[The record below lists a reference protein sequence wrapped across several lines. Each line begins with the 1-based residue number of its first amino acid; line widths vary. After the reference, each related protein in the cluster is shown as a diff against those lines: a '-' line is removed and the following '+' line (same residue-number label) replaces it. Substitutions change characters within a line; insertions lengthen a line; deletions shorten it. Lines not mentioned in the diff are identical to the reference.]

1 MLSCQIGSK
10 NLKLPSLKCLTDM
23 KQKLL
28 IISLVLFSLISCKK
42 DFDFF
47 KKEKTTNLP
56 NYGNVDL
63 DHIFTQEDTQLQN
76 KDSILYELQSYYK
89 NVWEKGDLSGG
100 ILVAK
105 GDEILFEN
113 YRGFARENNQVPI
126 NKDVPLHV
134 ASISKT
140 LTAMAVL
147 KLVEAGKIKLHQ
159 KVTDFFP
166 KFPYPEVEV
175 FHLLSHRS
183 GLPKYEYFFEKLAIK
198 PKGKYFTNQDILNS
212 LIQYKPDLS
221 RNTNT
226 GFEYCN
232 TNYALLALIVE
243 NVTKTSFPSA
253 MQQIVFEPLK
263 MNHTYIFQPKDSL
276 KAAQSFYYQ
285 GSKLYPTD
293 ELDWICGD
301 KNCYTTP
308 RDLFNFSK
316 AMFSKDFLRK
326 SLKDSIFTPYS
337 NERAGVNNYGMGFR
351 MKVYDTGK
359 KLTYHNGW
367 WHGTNSVFTHLLDS
381 KVTIIAIGN
390 KFSRRVYSA
399 VSISGL
405 FDDFPLEKEKF
416 RKTMK
421 KDKESTEDSSE

>member
-1 MLSCQIGSK
+1 M
-10 NLKLPSLKCLTDM
+10 
-23 KQKLL
+23 
-28 IISLVLFSLISCKK
+28 
-42 DFDFF
+42 
-47 KKEKTTNLP
+47 
-56 NYGNVDL
+56 
-63 DHIFTQEDTQLQN
+63 
-76 KDSILYELQSYYK
+76 
-89 NVWEKGDLSGG
+89 
-100 ILVAK
+100 AK

-113 YRGFARENNQVPI
+113 YRGFARENNQIPI
-126 NKDVPLHV
+126 DKNVALHV

-183 GLPKYEYFFEKLAIK
+183 GLPKYEYFFEKSAIK
-198 PKGKYFTNQDILNS
+198 PKGKYFTNKEVLNS

-221 RNTNT
+221 RSTNT

-276 KAAQSFYYQ
+276 KAAQSFYYE
-285 GSKLYPTD
+285 GSKLHPTD
-293 ELDWICGD
+293 ELDWIYGD

-337 NERAGVNNYGMGFR
+337 NERAGVNNYGLGFR
-351 MKVYDTGK
+351 MKVYDKGK

-399 VSISGL
+399 VSLSGL

-421 KDKESTEDSSE
+421 KEKDSIEDSSE

>member
-1 MLSCQIGSK
+1 
-10 NLKLPSLKCLTDM
+10 M
-23 KQKLL
+23 KQKILFISILL
-28 IISLVLFSLISCKK
+28 LTLISCKK
-42 DFDFF
+42 EFSFF
-47 KKEKTTNLP
+47 QKENSSNLP

-63 DHIFTQEDTQLQN
+63 DDVFTKKDSRLEN
-76 KDSILYELQSYYK
+76 KDSILYHIKSYYE

-100 ILVAK
+100 ILIAK
-105 GDEILFEN
+105 GDQILFEN

-126 NKDVPLHV
+126 DKNVPLHV

-147 KLVEAGKIKLHQ
+147 KLVEAKKINLHQ
-159 KVTDFFP
+159 KVSDFFP

-183 GLPKYEYFFEKLAIK
+183 GLPKYEYFIEKLGIK
-198 PKGKYFTNQDILNS
+198 PRQKYFTNSEILQI
-212 LIQYKPDLS
+212 LIQHKPDLS

-232 TNYALLALIVE
+232 TNFALLALIVE
-243 NVTKTSFPSA
+243 KVTNTNFPNA
-253 MQQIVFEPLK
+253 MQQIVFKPLK
-263 MNHTYIFQPKDSL
+263 MNHTFVFQPKDSL
-276 KAAQSFYYQ
+276 TAAQSFYYQ
-285 GSKLYPTD
+285 GNKLHPTD
-293 ELDWICGD
+293 QLDWVYGD

-308 RDLFNFSK
+308 RDLLNFSK
-316 AMFSKDFLRK
+316 AMFSEKFLRK

-337 NERAGVNNYGMGFR
+337 NERPGINNYGLGFR
-351 MKVYDTGK
+351 MKVFDNGK

-367 WHGTNSVFTHLLDS
+367 WHGTNSSFAHLLDS

-399 VSISGL
+399 LSLSGL
-405 FDDFPLEKEKF
+405 FDVFPIEREKF
-416 RKTMK
+416 NKTMNTE
-421 KDKESTEDSSE
+421 KDSLKVEAEYSSE